1 MNEPSQIIKTRGAT
15 RRDFLKKSTLAG
27 GVVAGVAA
35 AVVTR
40 RHFLKK
46 SALAGAAVVAG
57 GGLLKTPVYGQTQAP
72 APGNAV
78 GANNRIVVGF
88 IGAGLQGTA
97 HINLQKQ
104 YAAAN
109 NIALAAVCE
118 VSKHRLA
125 AAKDLI
131 GGNCKDYADFEKL
144 LENKDID
151 AVTISTVDQWHAG
164 AAMAALQAGKHVYLE
179 KPMARYLGEAF
190 ALYDLSKKT
199 PGKILQIG
207 SQACSDAKWAKAREL
222 VAAGKVGKLVMGQ
235 DSYMRNSRE
244 GEWNAD
250 PYMVANWMSADDVDW
265 AKWEGQV
272 KNKVPFNAER
282 FVRWRKFYPYCA
294 GPLGDL
300 CPHRMHPL
308 MFATGNPEF
317 PSRVVCLG
325 QNPVH
330 ADKNT
335 PNAAERDCPEDLQLA
350 AEFPSGLALMMIS
363 GTVNQVGLPSV
374 IRGHMATLVIGGN
387 TVKLDPETAFSDD
400 IDPATY
406 SDLKPTE
413 TIEGHEKNW
422 FDCIRSNGIPNAN
435 ADLAVRVQT
444 VLSLAEMSNRL
455 NMVCLFDEKTR
466 AITDGGGKPVPA
478 ITYGTLE
485 KS

>member
-1 MNEPSQIIKTRGAT
+1 MNEPSKIIKTRGAT
-15 RRDFLKKSTLAG
+15 RRE
-27 GVVAGVAA
+27 
-35 AVVTR
+35 
-40 RHFLKK
+40 FLKK

-109 NIALAAVCE
+109 NIALAAVCD

-131 GGNCKDYADFEKL
+131 GGACKDYAAFEKL

-190 ALYDLSKKT
+190 ALYDLAKRT

-222 VAAGKVGKLVMGQ
+222 VAAGKVGKLVLGQ

-422 FDCIRSNGIPNAN
+422 FDCIRTNGVPNAN